1 MKAKQRQVLKREKF
15 WNMSFAELMF
25 VVKSVLNSNA
35 KLSKEP
41 PKPVLNQG
49 VTFAPGNRSGEEVCD
64 NRTPGC
70 FVACVLW
77 FAGHTVTLIVRMAMI
92 ARTVLYRRFPE
103 AFYPRLHSELARH
116 QRKAEKLEVMP
127 VARLNVASDIWWP
140 NSVMEQHPA
149 ITFYDYT
156 KDWYKA
162 RAYGEGLLPVNMH
175 ITFSV
180 SEETTFQQAHH
191 LHLLGVNL
199 AVVFNSHYDGQHH
212 NFGQLPQDVIFVSS
226 CGEFRFATRGVD
238 GNVHDVRI
246 PEFDGRRKTVGLRAN
261 STIKGK
267 REGIKAGFIMPCDMG
282 SVICKDKVM
291 SGVQCV
297 VLK

>member
-1 MKAKQRQVLKREKF
+1 MKTREKQVLQREKF
-15 WNMSFAELMF
+15 WNMSFEELMF

-64 NRTPGC
+64 HRTPGC

-92 ARTVLYRRFPE
+92 ARTVLFKRFPG
-103 AFYPRLHSELARH
+103 AFFFRLHIELGKH
-116 QRKAEKLEVMP
+116 LRKAQKLGVMC
-127 VARLNVASDIWWP
+127 VARMNVASDIWWP
-140 NSVMEQHPA
+140 NSLFVYHPE

-156 KDWYKA
+156 KDFDKA
-162 RAYGEGLLPVNMH
+162 RAYGEGQLPLNLH

-180 SEETTFQQAHH
+180 SEETTWKQAHE

-199 AVVFNSHYDGQHH
+199 AVVFDSHYNSRLHKYGV
-212 NFGQLPQDVIFVSS
+212 LPYHVIFTSP
-226 CGEFRFATRGVD
+226 CGQWKFITRVID

-246 PEFDGRRKTVGLRAN
+246 PEFDGRRKCVGLRAN
-261 STIKGK
+261 STNNGK
-267 REGIKAGFIMPCDMG
+267 EQGIKAGFIMPCRMG
-282 SVICKDKVM
+282 KFVRKEKLL